1 MDSINEDSNDIEEI
15 LEPQPHGGALERK
28 KKLPDPTG
36 VAYYGAR
43 FTHYMKVDEY
53 RWLIP
58 KFKELYYE
66 RMIADPKTKLTHLL
80 KEFNEDLWEE
90 GRFFFPNTTVVRQW
104 KKKWDKDILE
114 KKGMMLDVITPEKR
128 VQQVMKTRASEENGV
143 TAYEAPNH
151 ETLEQGL
158 QTLGGELLNDAMQ
171 MLKDDQALEDIY
183 ESDELMKRRTY
194 ITNVFGHVTKMV
206 HGKAALLLKA
216 SQEKRENAGFLMELM
231 KKATAGKM
239 SVADITALKVSY
251 QPSPSVVQ
259 PAEPAHAA

>member
-1 MDSINEDSNDIEEI
+1 MESTHDEENDIEEI
-15 LEPQPHGGALERK
+15 LEPQPHGGSLERK
-28 KKLPDPTG
+28 RKKPDPTG

-43 FTHYMKVDEY
+43 FTDYMKIEQY

-66 RMIADPKTKLTHLL
+66 RMIKDPSTKLTHLL
-80 KEFNEDLWEE
+80 KEFNEDIWTE
-90 GRFFFPNTTVVRQW
+90 GYFFFPHTTVVRQW

-114 KKGMMLDVITPEKR
+114 KKGMALEVITPEKK
-128 VQQVMKTRASEENGV
+128 VQQVLKTRASEAHGIAE
-143 TAYEAPNH
+143 YSAPTY
-151 ETLEQGL
+151 ETLEEGL
-158 QTLGGELLNDAMQ
+158 QTLGGELMNDAMQ
-171 MLKDDQALEDIY
+171 MLRDDQVLEDIY
-183 ESDELMKRRTY
+183 DSDELMKRKTY

-239 SVADITALKVSY
+239 SVTDIQALKISY
-251 QPSPSVVQ
+251 QPK
-259 PAEPAHAA
+259 PAEAETAHVA

>member
-1 MDSINEDSNDIEEI
+1 MESNHDEENDIEEI
-15 LEPQPHGGALERK
+15 LEPQPHGGSLERK
-28 KKLPDPTG
+28 RKLPDPTG
-36 VAYYGAR
+36 VAYYGAY

-53 RWLIP
+53 RNLIP
-58 KFKELYYE
+58 AFKELYYE
-66 RMIADPKTKLTHLL
+66 RMIKDPKTKLTHLL
-80 KEFNEDLWEE
+80 KEYNKDLYEE
-90 GRFFFPNTTVVRQW
+90 GRYFFPNTTVVRQW

-114 KKGMMLDVITPEKR
+114 KKGMMMEVITPEKR
-128 VQQVMKTRASEENGV
+128 VQQVMKTRNSEEHGNI
-143 TAYEAPNH
+143 AYEAPTH
-151 ETLEQGL
+151 ETLEEGL

-183 ESDELMKRRTY
+183 ESDELIKRRTY

-231 KKATAGKM
+231 HKATAGKM

-251 QPSPSVVQ
+251 QPKTAS
-259 PAEPAHAA
+259 AEPAHVS